1 MQERLLSR
9 DGRLLLFST
18 LLNSI
23 PVGYINVVP
32 LVYLAE
38 IGYNPSVIGIIFSA
52 SAIANTI
59 GLIPFGLLADKYG
72 RKQLLIVGTLLPCVS
87 YAIFGLTLDPTWL
100 TIASIIGGVGFT
112 GGLAAAIATPSFIPM
127 LASSTLD
134 TKRTTLFGILQG
146 AWALALT
153 IGSLLSFL
161 PSLFSSSFNQSDT
174 AAHFESYFIMSGLA
188 VVSVIPILFLKER
201 RNSVDRQTSAGI
213 KQAFPQLSQR
223 RILSGRIGF
232 AGTSWSKIAMFS
244 IVLALSGFGLGVL
257 VQLLPTW
264 YTLRYGVS
272 ESTVGLWM
280 AVTNLATIISIP
292 IIPRIVKRRGAI
304 STAAATGV
312 FGACVLALMPFT
324 AVFDAAAALFAIRSV
339 AWAMSW
345 AVLQSYMMGV
355 VSDGERA
362 TMIGFAYTAM
372 GVGASLGTLI
382 GGELLGAGL
391 LTLPFVAGVICYLV
405 SSVALPLFFRKV
417 KPPEETTLFSFPRIS
432 E

>member
-1 MQERLLSR
+1 MQERLLTR

-38 IGYNPSVIGIIFSA
+38 IGYNPSIIGVIFSA

-72 RKQLLIVGTLLPCVS
+72 RKKLLIIGTLLPCVS

-100 TIASIIGGVGFT
+100 TIASIIGGVGFA
-112 GGLAAAIATPSFIPM
+112 GGLAGAVATPSIIPM
-127 LASSTLD
+127 LAASTSD

-146 AWALALT
+146 AWTLALT

-161 PSLFSSSFNQSDT
+161 PSSLSSSFNQSDT

-213 KQAFPQLSQR
+213 EQALPQLSQKR
-223 RILSGRIGF
+223 FLSGRIGF
-232 AGTSWSKIAMFS
+232 AVTSWSKIAMFS
-244 IVLALSGFGLGVL
+244 IVLALTGFGLGVL

-264 YTLRYGVS
+264 YTLRYGAS

-280 AVTNLATIISIP
+280 AVANLATIISIP
-292 IIPRIVKRRGAI
+292 IIPRLVKRRGTV

-312 FGACVLALMPFT
+312 AGACILALMPFT
-324 AVFDAAAALFAIRSV
+324 AVFETAAALFAIRSV
-339 AWAMSW
+339 SVGISW

-355 VSDGERA
+355 VSDSERA
-362 TMIGFAYTAM
+362 TTIGFAYTAM
-372 GVGASLGTLI
+372 GVGISFGTLI

-391 LTLPFVAGVICYLV
+391 LALPFVAGVICYVV
-405 SSVALPLFFRKV
+405 SSVALPLFFRNV
-417 KPPEETTLFSFPRIS
+417 KPPEEITPFSLPRIS

>member
-1 MQERLLSR
+1 
-9 DGRLLLFST
+9 
-18 LLNSI
+18 LNSI

-38 IGYNPSVIGIIFSA
+38 IGYNPSIIGIIFSA

-112 GGLAAAIATPSFIPM
+112 GGLAAAIATPSIIPM
-127 LASSTLD
+127 LASSTSD

-146 AWALALT
+146 AWTLALT

-161 PSLFSSSFNQSDT
+161 PSLLSSSFNQSDT

-213 KQAFPQLSQR
+213 EQAFPQVSQR

-232 AGTSWSKIAMFS
+232 AVTSWSKIAMFS
-244 IVLALSGFGLGVL
+244 IVLALTGFGLGVL

-280 AVTNLATIISIP
+280 AVANLATIISIP
-292 IIPRIVKRRGAI
+292 IIPRLVKRRGTV

-312 FGACVLALMPFT
+312 FGACILALMPST

-339 AWAMSW
+339 AWGISW

-355 VSDGERA
+355 VSDSERA

-372 GVGASLGTLI
+372 GLGASLGTLI

-417 KPPEETTLFSFPRIS
+417 KPPEETTPFSLPRIS

>member
-1 MQERLLSR
+1 MQERLLTH

-38 IGYNPSVIGIIFSA
+38 IGYNPSIIGIIFSA

-59 GLIPFGLLADKYG
+59 GLIPFGILADKYG
-72 RKQLLIVGTLLPCVS
+72 RKQLLIIGTLLPCVS
-87 YAIFGLTLDPTWL
+87 YVIFGLTLDPAWL
-100 TIASIIGGVGFT
+100 TIASIIGGVGFA
-112 GGLAAAIATPSFIPM
+112 GGLASAVATPSIIPM
-127 LASSTLD
+127 LASSTSD
-134 TKRTTLFGILQG
+134 TKRTTLFGILQS

-161 PSLFSSSFNQSDT
+161 PSLFSSSFNQSDM
-174 AAHFESYFIMSGLA
+174 AAHFESYFIMSGLV
-188 VVSVIPILFLKER
+188 VVSVIPILFLKGQ
-201 RNSVDRQTSAGI
+201 RNSVDRQTSAGVE
-213 KQAFPQLSQR
+213 QAFPQLSQR
-223 RILSGRIGF
+223 GILSGRIGF

-244 IVLALSGFGLGVL
+244 IVLALTGFGLGVL

-292 IIPRIVKRRGAI
+292 IIPRIVKRRGAV
-304 STAAATGV
+304 STATAMGV
-312 FGACVLALMPFT
+312 FGACILALMPFT
-324 AVFDAAAALFAIRSV
+324 AVFEIAAVLFAIRSV
-339 AWAMSW
+339 ATGIFW

-355 VSDGERA
+355 VSDSERA
-362 TMIGFAYTAM
+362 TTIGFAYTAM
-372 GVGASLGTLI
+372 GVGVSLGTLI

-391 LTLPFVAGVICYLV
+391 FILPFVAGVICYLV
-405 SSVALPLFFRKV
+405 SSVALSLFFTKV
-417 KPPEETTLFSFPRIS
+417 KPPEEITPFSIRIS